1 MKRKVEMIAERI
13 TDVVK
18 SWPSVD
24 AVALGEPIGEDM
36 YDPYF
41 FMSLDV
47 YHTGTVPAVEKRME
61 YFSFGGAFESAQA
74 NKKDR
79 FIVEDVA
86 VRIEYKEL
94 ERVEELVEGR
104 EGLLASLRDNGTY
117 GFYRLLNSEIMYHR
131 TDWII
136 RMRGIL
142 QNMPPSFWN
151 LLRYS
156 FQARMEHYLSD
167 LGAAALRRDP
177 LFFLVSASGFIR
189 SACSVLFAI
198 NRQYEPSV
206 RLLSERV
213 KKLSVLPEPFL
224 GRYDSF
230 LRSDP
235 DLLPDRKREIAE
247 LMAKSIIN
255 L

>member
-1 MKRKVEMIAERI
+1 MKRKVGIIAEQI
-13 TDVVK
+13 TGVVK
-18 SWPSVD
+18 EWPAVD
-24 AVALGEPIGEDM
+24 AIALGDPIGEDM

-41 FMSLDV
+41 FMSIDV
-47 YHTGTVPAVEKRME
+47 YYTGALPPVEKRME

-79 FIVEDVA
+79 FIVDDVA
-86 VRIEYKEL
+86 VRIEYKEM
-94 ERVEELVEGR
+94 ERVEELVDGR
-104 EGLLASLRDNGTY
+104 DGLLASLRDSGTY
-117 GFYRLLNSEIMYHR
+117 GFYRLLNSEIMYKR
-131 TDWII
+131 TDWTT
-136 RMRGIL
+136 RMQGIL

-167 LGAAALRRDP
+167 LGAATVRNDS

-189 SACSVLFAI
+189 SVCSILFAI
-198 NRQYEPSV
+198 NRLYEPSV
-206 RLLSERV
+206 RLLSVEV
-213 KKLSVLPEPFL
+213 KKLPVLPEPFL
-224 GRYDSF
+224 GRYESF
-230 LRSDP
+230 LRNDP
-235 DLLPDRKREIAE
+235 DLTPERKREIAE

>member
-1 MKRKVEMIAERI
+1 MKRKVEIIAERI
-13 TDVVK
+13 TEAVK
-18 SWPSVD
+18 DWPSVD
-24 AVALGEPIGEDM
+24 TIALGEPIGDDM

-41 FMSLDV
+41 FMSIDV
-47 YHTGTVPAVEKRME
+47 YHTGTVPPVEKRME

-79 FIVEDVA
+79 FIAQDIA

-94 ERVEELVEGR
+94 DRVEELIEGR
-104 EGLLASLRDNGTY
+104 EGLLASLRDSGTY
-117 GFYRLLNSEIMYHR
+117 GFYRLLNSEIMFNR
-131 TDWII
+131 TDWIF
-136 RMRGIL
+136 RMRGAL
-142 QNMPPSFWN
+142 QNMPQSFWN

-167 LGAAALRRDP
+167 LGAAAVRNDP
-177 LFFLVSASGFIR
+177 LFYLVSASGFIR
-189 SACSVLFAI
+189 SVCSVLFAI

-206 RLLSERV
+206 RLLSEQV
-213 KKLSVLPEPFL
+213 KTLPVLPEPFL
-224 GRYDSF
+224 GRYESF
-230 LRSDP
+230 LRNDP

-247 LMAKSIIN
+247 LLAKSIIN